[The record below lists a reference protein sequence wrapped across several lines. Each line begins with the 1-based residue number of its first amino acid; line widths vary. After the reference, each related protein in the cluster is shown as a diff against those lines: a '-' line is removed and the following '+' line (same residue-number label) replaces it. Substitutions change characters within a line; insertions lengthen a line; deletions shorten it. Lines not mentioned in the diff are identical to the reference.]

1 MAAPVMDEETGMRV
15 AKDVTEL
22 IGATPLVRLNRLT
35 TGADGVILAKLE
47 SMQPCSSVKD
57 RIAHAMIAGAEARGE
72 IHPGVTKLVEPTSGN
87 TGISLAMIAAAK
99 GYEITLVMPAS
110 MSQERRIMLAAFGA
124 RLVLTSP
131 SRGMKGA
138 IHKAEELVRDEG
150 AVMLQQFDNA
160 DNPRIHMETTGPEI
174 WADTNGKVDI
184 LVAGVGT
191 GGTLTGCARHLKPLK
206 PGLQVV
212 AVEPAES
219 PVLSGGSPAPHKIQG
234 IGAGFVPGVL
244 DTSLIDEVVKVP
256 GDEAITTAQRMARE
270 EGLMVG
276 ISSGASVSACL
287 RLLQRPENAGKTI
300 VCVIP
305 SFGER
310 YLSTNLFDAYRK
322 QVLEQQPIE

>member
-160 DNPRIHMETTGPEI
+160 DNPRIHMS
-174 WADTNGKVDI
+174 A
-184 LVAGVGT
+184 LVAGLALSSMPEAGAVAL
-191 GGTLTGCARHLKPLK
+191 TLRVSVCPARCTAHVYDQ
-206 PGLQVV
+206 GNHG
-212 AVEPAES
+212 
-219 PVLSGGSPAPHKIQG
+219 SGDLG
-234 IGAGFVPGVL
+234 
-244 DTSLIDEVVKVP
+244 
-256 GDEAITTAQRMARE
+256 
-270 EGLMVG
+270 
-276 ISSGASVSACL
+276 
-287 RLLQRPENAGKTI
+287 
-300 VCVIP
+300 
-305 SFGER
+305 
-310 YLSTNLFDAYRK
+310 
-322 QVLEQQPIE
+322 